1 MFKIL
6 YSVKIFDYKEK
17 IINCINAIRYVNLN
31 WMAVFKYLMKWIP
44 FSIVVGL
51 SIGLVAALFDYLL
64 VEINT
69 IITSNIYILH
79 LFPFF
84 VALITGL
91 VISYDAKV
99 SGPGISY
106 VLNNINKSIKPKTL
120 FYKFIIS
127 LFSLAG
133 VFTAGREGP
142 SFFMGSSISSFFAR
156 WFNLEEKSYIALI
169 GAGAFTSALLKAP
182 LGGALFAL
190 EIRYVSDMDYKPF
203 PQILIASVF
212 SYIVFSYFRGVD
224 TFITLHSHIQW
235 HFRVLPY
242 LMLLG
247 IVVAVFVYLFIS
259 SYHFANCV
267 SDYIKPLY
275 RPLVGVF
282 LAVPIIYLLFS
293 HDQYGMLSV
302 SVNYQ
307 ALNTIVQTQLS
318 PQSAILS
325 VFLVILLIDLTIGFG
340 ISGGL
345 ILPNLLIGALLGN
358 AIGSFFPY
366 DFAIFT
372 LSGMAAMLAA
382 SAKTPIAAIVL
393 ILEISSTD
401 IVIPIT
407 FAVIVSYIFTY
418 GINIYTS
425 QKVCRI
431 DVSSDGY

>member
-1 MFKIL
+1 M
-6 YSVKIFDYKEK
+6 KIFDYKEK
-17 IINCINAIRYVNLN
+17 IINCINAVRYINLN
-31 WMAVFKYLMKWIP
+31 WMAVLKYLMKWIP
-44 FSIVVGL
+44 FSIIVGL
-51 SIGLVAALFDYLL
+51 SIGLVAALFDYFL
-64 VEINT
+64 VEIN
-69 IITSNIYILH
+69 IFITSNVYILY
-79 LFPFF
+79 LYPFF
-84 VALITGL
+84 VALLTGL

-99 SGPGISY
+99 AGPGISY
-106 VLNNINKSIKPKTL
+106 VLNNINKIDKSIKPKTL

-212 SYIVFSYFRGVD
+212 SYIVFSYFRGTN
-224 TFITLHSHIQW
+224 TFITLNSPLHW
-235 HFRVLPY
+235 NFKVLPY

-247 IVVAVFVYLFIS
+247 IVVAIFVYIFVI
-259 SYHFANCV
+259 SYHFSNCI
-267 SDYIKPLY
+267 SSYIKPLY
-275 RPLVGVF
+275 RPLIGVF
-282 LAVPIIYLLFS
+282 LAVPIIFLMFN
-293 HDQYGMLSV
+293 HDRYGMLSV

-318 PQSAILS
+318 PQSAILD
-325 VFLVILLIDLTIGFG
+325 VFLVIFLIDFTIGFG

-366 DFAIFT
+366 DFTIFT

-407 FAVIVSYIFTY
+407 FAVIISYIFTY
-418 GINIYTS
+418 GINIYIS

-431 DVSSDGY
+431 DVSNKTY